1 MEVVVVPSHVDP
13 VNWPKVIFE
22 VLVDL
27 SNGER
32 CQILSGKLSMGH
44 GSQTGLGLILGEV
57 LRLRENDMDGVIFDF
72 VGAGYGLSHVGLH
85 LLDRNCQNKQIQR
98 T

>member
-57 LRLRENDMDGVIFDF
+57 LWLRENDMDGVIFDF
-72 VGAGYGLSHVGLH
+72 IGA
-85 LLDRNCQNKQIQR
+85 
-98 T
+98 